1 MIKEQRRELAR
12 RRRRKR
18 NIRLAVLLVLLLIV
32 IGVVLVT
39 EVFTVKKVTVV
50 GNELYSDE
58 QIEELV
64 LSDEYSWSTL
74 YVWLKYRFLRT
85 EKLPFVDSMEVGMQL
100 ARPHELTVEVY
111 EKGILGYLYISS
123 IDQNAYF
130 DKDGFVVETSQE
142 VIEDVPRIEGLTCDS
157 VVLYEKLPIENDT
170 VLSNLLS
177 LTQLLDKYG
186 IPADD
191 IRYEEASGIMTVY
204 SGKVTVIVGNADNLA
219 QKILRLQYILPELSG
234 KKGTLHLENWT
245 SETTDIIFDPKN
257 NKKSKKAKKQNNG

>member
-18 NIRLAVLLVLLLIV
+18 TVRLMILLVLLLILL
-32 IGVVLVT
+32 GVVLVT
-39 EVFTVKKVTVV
+39 KVFTVEKVTVV

-64 LSDEYSWSTL
+64 CSDEYSWSTL
-74 YVWLKYRFLRT
+74 YVYFKHRFLRT
-85 EKLPFVDSMEVGMQL
+85 KQLPFVDSMEVGMQL
-100 ARPHELTVEVY
+100 TSPHELTVEVY

-142 VIEDVPRIEGLTCDS
+142 VIDHVPKIEGLTCDS
-157 VVLYEKLPIENDT
+157 VVLYEKLPFENDMA
-170 VLSNLLS
+170 LSNLLS
-177 LTQLLDKYG
+177 LTQLLEKYE
-186 IPADD
+186 IPAKS
-191 IRYEEASGIMTVY
+191 IRYDEASGTMTVY
-204 SGKVTVIVGNADNLA
+204 SGKITVIVGNADNLA
-219 QKILRLQYILPELSG
+219 QKILRLQYILPQLEG

-257 NKKSKKAKKQNNG
+257 NKKTKKQNNS